1 MVELGTAES
10 ETKLVPTLEDIEAEE
25 LVYRFD
31 SIVKISQDE
40 PLENTETDNIERK
53 LNYDTISPKKLSF
66 APKSSSMKKK
76 KLPEEA

>member
-31 SIVKISQDE
+31 SIVKIS
-40 PLENTETDNIERK
+40 
-53 LNYDTISPKKLSF
+53 
-66 APKSSSMKKK
+66 
-76 KLPEEA
+76 